1 MSQFLQVVIELHFGD
16 IAQQNQLQHTYST
29 NRNIVHD
36 VNPEQSQQPTS
47 SSSIQVI
54 SAA

>member
-1 MSQFLQVVIELHFGD
+1 MLQFLQVVIELHFGD
-16 IAQQNQLQHTYST
+16 MAQQKQLQNTYST
-29 NRNIVHD
+29 NRNIAHY
-36 VNPEQSQQPTS
+36 VNPEQPQQSTS